1 MCDWYII
8 IIVSILLDRV
18 IINKKYI
25 YKFIYISSINLKII
39 KNIGELVYI

>member
-8 IIVSILLDRV
+8 IIVSTLLNRV

-25 YKFIYISSINLKII
+25 YKSTYKSSINLKIT
-39 KNIGELVYI
+39 KNIGELVYT

>member
-8 IIVSILLDRV
+8 IVVSTLVDRV

-25 YKFIYISSINLKII
+25 YKSTYKSSINLKIT
-39 KNIGELVYI
+39 KNIGKLVYT